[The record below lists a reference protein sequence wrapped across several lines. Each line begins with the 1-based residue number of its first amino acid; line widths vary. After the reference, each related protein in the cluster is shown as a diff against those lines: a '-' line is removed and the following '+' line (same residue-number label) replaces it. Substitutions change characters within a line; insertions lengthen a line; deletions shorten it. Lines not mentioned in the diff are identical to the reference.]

1 MNGKSNWRAWS
12 FLLATIF
19 LASGCIRNYEV
30 VEDPRVILQLA
41 EDTPAEVW
49 IPVDGKLVRVWR
61 LLEKGDL
68 VIDRR
73 HPVLDVE

>member
-1 MNGKSNWRAWS
+1 
-12 FLLATIF
+12 
-19 LASGCIRNYEV
+19 V